1 MNCAGYR
8 DVLMDVIDGTL
19 SPAAREEA
27 RTHERSCSDCAGLA
41 RAAREQSALLARLP
55 RPTPPSDLGM
65 RIERALGLRGA
76 VVRPRR
82 WRAWAAAAAAALV
95 AAAGLLGSPRT
106 PDAER
111 SVEVVD
117 VVLPDRGSFLGR
129 VSPSA
134 ENPGAGLLDPLI
146 LVENP

>member
-1 MNCAGYR
+1 MNCAGFR
-8 DVLMDVIDGTL
+8 DALMDVIDGTL
-19 SPAAREEA
+19 SPAA
-27 RTHERSCSDCAGLA
+27 HELAHLHEKSCSDCAGLA
-41 RAAREQSALLARLP
+41 RTVREQSALLSRLA

-65 RIERALGLRGA
+65 RIERALGARGA

-95 AAAGLLGSPRT
+95 AAAGLLGSPRA

-129 VSPSA
+129 ISPSVD
-134 ENPGAGLLDPLI
+134 NPGAGLLDPLI